1 MTVGKVYANCNVI
14 DVTDGCK
21 VLEGKDIF
29 VKDGRIAAVKPHG
42 KCPDG
47 WQTKGMN
54 GAYAVP
60 GLVNLHVHLFGTG
73 MPSKVISGGSAQK
86 AVLKMLYT
94 PIGTFVESRL
104 VASAA
109 KQQLMSGVT
118 TLRPVV
124 AFRQSDI
131 AIAAKLKAG

>member
-1 MTVGKVYANCNVI
+1 MTFGKVYANCNVI

-21 VLEGKDIF
+21 VLEGTDIF

-47 WQTKGMN
+47 WQTRDMN

-73 MPSKVISGGSAQK
+73 MPSKVISGGGA
-86 AVLKMLYT
+86 
-94 PIGTFVESRL
+94 
-104 VASAA
+104 
-109 KQQLMSGVT
+109 
-118 TLRPVV
+118 
-124 AFRQSDI
+124 
-131 AIAAKLKAG
+131 